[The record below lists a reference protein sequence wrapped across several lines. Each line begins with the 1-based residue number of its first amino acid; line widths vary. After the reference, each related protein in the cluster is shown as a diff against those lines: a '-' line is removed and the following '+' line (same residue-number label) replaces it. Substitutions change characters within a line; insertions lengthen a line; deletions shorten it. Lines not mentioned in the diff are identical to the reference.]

1 MIVVFAD
8 TFYWIAFTN
17 IQDLAHERVKAFTR
31 SAKPDVICTTEEVLT
46 EYLNYFAAW
55 GPHFRRKA
63 ALNIQNMLD
72 NRTVRI
78 VPQTADSFRAGFE
91 LYRARLDKGYSLT
104 DCISMQAMRSE
115 GITDVLTNDVH
126 FEQEGFRAVLRE
138 TRPAG

>member
-1 MIVVFAD
+1 MNAVFAD

-17 IQDLAHERVKAFTR
+17 VQDLAHERVKAFTR

-78 VPQTADSFRAGFE
+78 VAQTADSFRTGFE

-104 DCISMQAMRSE
+104 DCVSMQTMRSE
-115 GITDVLTNDVH
+115 GIADVLTNDVH

-138 TRPAG
+138 PR